1 MATSTYSS
9 LPYPTSTDQL
19 VDYPGTASTFAG
31 LVDALPNRN
40 AIINGGFD
48 IWQRQTTFTN
58 PATGA
63 YTADRWL
70 VEHNKSAG
78 TISVTRTAQPLGTL
92 IGGYQPPFYC
102 AFAGSG
108 ITATTQK
115 LKQRIEGVRTF
126 AGDTIT
132 VSFYASADAS
142 RNVKVTLA
150 QVFGTGGSPSATVT
164 TTVANAQAIT
174 TTMTRY
180 QFTLAL
186 PSISGKTIGTADD
199 DYLELAF
206 DMGST
211 ATWTLNLWGVQVEA
225 RSAATRFERISFGD
239 ELARCQRYFAKSY
252 DIRTA
257 PGAVTPAGAVGYDTG
272 IDANSVK
279 IWPVFLPVAMR
290 VPPTTVT
297 LYSPVS
303 GAAGNVRVYNVA
315 RALNAD
321 AAATAGGAGPQS
333 FTVSTNAAFNGSDM
347 YWHWTAAA
355 EL

>member
-1 MATSTYSS
+1 VATSTYSS
-9 LPYPTSTDQL
+9 LPYPVSTDQL
-19 VDYPGTASTFAG
+19 VDYPATAQTFAN

-48 IWQRQTTFTN
+48 IWQRGTSFSN

-70 VEHNKSAG
+70 VEHDKSAG
-78 TISVTRTAQPLGTL
+78 TISVTRTAQTVGTL
-92 IGGYQPPFYC
+92 IGGYNPPYYC
-102 AFAGSG
+102 SFAGSG
-108 ITATTQK
+108 ITATKQK
-115 LKQRIEGVRTF
+115 IKQRIEGVRTF

-132 VSFYASADAS
+132 VSFYASADAA

-180 QFTLAL
+180 QFTLTC
-186 PSISGKTIGTADD
+186 PSISGKTIGTAGD

-225 RSAATRFERISFGD
+225 RAAATRFDRVAIGD
-239 ELARCQRYFAKSY
+239 ELRRCQRYYYRLTPGNGVHYGFGMS
-252 DIRTA
+252 ISTTTA
-257 PGAVTPAGAVGYDTG
+257 YFGVPF
-272 IDANSVK
+272 
-279 IWPVFLPVAMR
+279 PVSMR
-290 VPPTTVT
+290 VVPTSIETT
-297 LYSPVS
+297 GSTADYNAWTSAGS
-303 GAAGNVRVYNVA
+303 TAASTAVPTFWKASTASAFSY
-315 RALNAD
+315 LTTSSQ
-321 AAATAGGAGPQS
+321 TAGYAC
-333 FTVSTNAAFNGSDM
+333 TCIASTATSYLGWS
-347 YWHWTAAA
+347 A